1 MHKGASQQLTEKH
14 RGARRGRTGPKW
26 AWAGRPGR
34 PAHPDPSPVRVPLLP
49 YVPHPSIHQRAAE
62 MKEKHREEDDSRR
75 ESSSCLGDGLGH
87 ALATMVG
94 PAW

>member
-1 MHKGASQQLTEKH
+1 MVSASTDRH
-14 RGARRGRTGPKW
+14 INPF
-26 AWAGRPGR
+26 
-34 PAHPDPSPVRVPLLP
+34 
-49 YVPHPSIHQRAAE
+49 IRAAE
-62 MKEKHREEDDSRR
+62 TKEKHREEADDRR